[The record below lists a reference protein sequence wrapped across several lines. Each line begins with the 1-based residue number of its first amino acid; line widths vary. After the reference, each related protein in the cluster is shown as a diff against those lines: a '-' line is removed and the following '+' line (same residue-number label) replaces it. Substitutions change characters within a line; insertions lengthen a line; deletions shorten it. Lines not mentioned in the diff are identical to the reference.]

1 MVVRGGGGHKL
12 AHHHT
17 NVCNFRN
24 LSELYSRSL
33 MTYHF
38 EIWQFYFTNIV
49 AKFVVLRCAFCKH
62 RRDFG
67 FISSVKHF
75 SKGGV
80 CKSQS
85 GRLRMTLDFSIEA
98 RKSRWRVDFLSEEG
112 GRRCFVLAS
121 DKNKKDQKNLRS
133 KLI

>member
-1 MVVRGGGGHKL
+1 MVVVRGGGGHKL

-38 EIWQFYFTNIV
+38 KIWQFYFTNII

-67 FISSVKHF
+67 FISSINHF

-98 RKSRWRVDFLSEEG
+98 KEIAMESGFFVG
-112 GRRCFVLAS
+112 GRRQTLLCS
-121 DKNKKDQKNLRS
+121 CK
-133 KLI
+133 